1 MCKLFVKGYI
11 IKGFKVEWLFFR
23 ILFYFILELRIFM
36 NNIRIEEIN
45 VVLYLNFLFFYYFE
59 IIFSFFIYKYISNFF
74 KIGCWIFFYNYR
86 GNNDLVF

>member
-1 MCKLFVKGYI
+1 
-11 IKGFKVEWLFFR
+11 
-23 ILFYFILELRIFM
+23 M

-59 IIFSFFIYKYISNFF
+59 IIFLFFIYKYISNFL